1 MKDILLKRT
10 STSTYDWDFMFDDV
24 KICNGN
30 KQLIQAVKHAV
41 LLRPDELAPEI
52 YNGKGCKV
60 HDLVKQTETLSRRE
74 QMAEEIQYTARQVH
88 GVNTAVANISQV
100 DQYSTGINIT
110 IINNNKEVI
119 TIHEL

>member
-10 STSTYDWDFMFDDV
+10 SQSTYDWDFMFDDV

-60 HDLVKQTETLSRRE
+60 HDLVKQTETLQRRE
-74 QMAEEIQYTARQVH
+74 EMNEVVEHTAKQVH
-88 GVNTAVANISQV
+88 GVDTAVADISQT

>member
-10 STSTYDWDFMFDDV
+10 SRSTYDWDFMFDDV
-24 KICNGN
+24 KVCNGN

-60 HDLVKQTETLSRRE
+60 HDFVKQTE
-74 QMAEEIQYTARQVH
+74 
-88 GVNTAVANISQV
+88 V
-100 DQYSTGINIT
+100 DVKEWPRKYSTRQD
-110 IINNNKEVI
+110 KYME
-119 TIHEL
+119 